1 MFSPSR
7 SNTLFSMWNTYEGRL
22 PPFYYQ
28 EKLLNTGDFLFTV
41 KVRETVVDMALLRS
55 RCVINVNLD
64 YDVTSDSSIHFNFAS
79 SQNNNGTAPCTLYI
93 TVFACKSDEMI

>member
-41 KVRETVVDMALLRS
+41 KVRETVVDIVLPHS
-55 RCVINVNLD
+55 RCVINVNLID
-64 YDVTSDSSIHFNFAS
+64 YDMTSDSLIHFNFGS
-79 SQNNNGTAPCTLYI
+79 LQ
-93 TVFACKSDEMI
+93 K